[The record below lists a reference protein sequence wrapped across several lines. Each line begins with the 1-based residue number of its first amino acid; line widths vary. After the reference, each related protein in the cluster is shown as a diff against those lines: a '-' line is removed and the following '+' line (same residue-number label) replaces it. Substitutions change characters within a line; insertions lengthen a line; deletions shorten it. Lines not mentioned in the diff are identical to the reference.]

1 MAVPASTAI
10 FHSQDQLF
18 IYFCNEIKGCA
29 VTTWLIQLE
38 ANLSPKRRVI
48 FADWERMQ
56 CLSQRRLILTQASI
70 AT

>member
-18 IYFCNEIKGCA
+18 YFCNEIKGCA

-38 ANLSPKRRVI
+38 ANRSPKRRVI

-56 CLSQRRLILTQASI
+56 FLSRRRLILTQASI